1 MATDKAHPNYVAIWV
16 WLLALMGIGLAASAI
31 PGARV
36 IAVTVI
42 FATATAKALLVA
54 LNFMHLRFEPRLI
67 YAIAIVPVLLVFGLI
82 LVLFPD
88 FVAR

>member
-31 PGARV
+31 PGARG